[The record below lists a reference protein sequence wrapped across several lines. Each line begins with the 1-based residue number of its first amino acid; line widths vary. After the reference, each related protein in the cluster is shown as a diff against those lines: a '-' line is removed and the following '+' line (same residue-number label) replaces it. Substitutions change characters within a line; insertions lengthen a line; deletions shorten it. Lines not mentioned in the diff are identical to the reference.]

1 MKNASFVLA
10 LLLLVSFAG
19 VAVAETP
26 AADLPA
32 VEVAAPVADPGAN
45 SSPDCQ
51 ATAASPLYDDVV
63 HQVQTGPLGKCG
75 PCSSAECIGMD
86 RGAVCVVAGMP
97 GFIGTCNLYTGGGRC
112 PEGGGLECVCGNG
125 PLP

>member
-10 LLLLVSFAG
+10 FLLLVSFAG
-19 VAVAETP
+19 VAAAEP
-26 AADLPA
+26 VADLPA
-32 VEVAAPVADPGAN
+32 VENSAPAAEAGAN
-45 SSPDCQ
+45 SSPDCK
-51 ATAASPLYDDVV
+51 ATAAAPLYNDVV
-63 HQVQTGPLGKCG
+63 RQVQTGPLGKCG
-75 PCSSAECIGMD
+75 PCSSAECVGMD